1 VDGPSTR
8 LRLRVSPGASR
19 TEIVGRHDD
28 GWKVRL
34 TAAAE
39 SGKANAA
46 LVELLSGALGVAA
59 SRIAIVR
66 GKGSRDKIVLVR
78 GLSRTEVEARLGA
91 PTGVA

>member
-19 TEIVGRHDD
+19 TEIVGRHGD

-34 TAAAE
+34 TAPAE
-39 SGKANAA
+39 SGRANAA
-46 LVELLSGALGVAA
+46 LVELLSGALDVPT
-59 SRIAIVR
+59 SLIAIVR

-78 GLSRTEVEARLGA
+78 GLSRTEVEARLRA
-91 PTGVA
+91 PAGVA